1 MANRRPPLEI
11 DELTNNLKQSSGKG
25 IGAFF
30 PSQPNTT
37 PGKPLIHEDESTPP
51 TSSSEISH
59 EIQYSKPKP
68 RLHDVNTPQHQD
80 VKLRKWRDIIE
91 GTETQNSS
99 LRMTKN
105 EKYDVK
111 DLIEELERKY
121 KVETSLNEIARL
133 GILYIIEDFKKDKK
147 KSLIMRVKKS

>member
-1 MANRRPPLEI
+1 MASKRPPLEI

-30 PSQPNTT
+30 PSQPSAT
-37 PGKPLIHEDESTPP
+37 PGKPLRHEDESLPP
-51 TSSSEISH
+51 TPISEISH
-59 EIQYSKPKP
+59 EIQHSEPKS
-68 RLHDVNTPQHQD
+68 RLHDVNTSQRQD

-133 GILYIIEDFKKDKK
+133 GILYIIEDFKKDKM
-147 KSLIMRVKKS
+147 KSLIMRIKKS

>member
-1 MANRRPPLEI
+1 MANKRPPLEI

-30 PSQPNTT
+30 PSQPDSESV
-37 PGKPLIHEDESTPP
+37 KPLIREDRSTPP
-51 TSSSEISH
+51 TPTPEINH
-59 EIQYSKPKP
+59 EIQHSEPKS
-68 RLHDVNTPQHQD
+68 RRHDVKTSISQD
-80 VKLRKWRDIIE
+80 VKFRKWRDIIE
-91 GTETQNSS
+91 GTETQNSP

-133 GILYIIEDFKKDKK
+133 GILYIIEDFKKDKM

>member
-1 MANRRPPLEI
+1 MASKRPPLEI

-25 IGAFF
+25 IDAFF
-30 PSQPNTT
+30 ASQSDDTNV
-37 PGKPLIHEDESTPP
+37 KPLIHEDESTSP
-51 TSSSEISH
+51 TPIPKINH
-59 EIQYSKPKP
+59 EIRHSKPKS
-68 RLHDVNTPQHQD
+68 RHHDVKTSVHHD

-133 GILYIIEDFKKDKK
+133 GILYIIEDFKKDKM

>member
-1 MANRRPPLEI
+1 MASKRPPLEI

-30 PSQPNTT
+30 PSQPDNTNV
-37 PGKPLIHEDESTPP
+37 KPLIREDESTPP
-51 TSSSEISH
+51 ALTSEISH
-59 EIQYSKPKP
+59 ETQRSQPKS
-68 RLHDVNTPQHQD
+68 RHHDVKASIHQD

-121 KVETSLNEIARL
+121 KIETSLNEIARL
-133 GILYIIEDFKKDKK
+133 GILYIIEDFKKDKM

>member
-1 MANRRPPLEI
+1 MASKRPPLEI

-30 PSQPNTT
+30 PSQPDDTSV
-37 PGKPLIHEDESTPP
+37 KPLIHEDESTPP
-51 TSSSEISH
+51 TPLPKIGH
-59 EIQYSKPKP
+59 EIQQSEPKS
-68 RLHDVNTPQHQD
+68 RRQDVETSISQD

-99 LRMTKN
+99 LRMTKS

-133 GILYIIEDFKKDKK
+133 GILYIIEDFKKDKM